1 MIIAAERQR
10 DNTLFLTSMK
20 LAQVSFAEIYIVD
33 RISNLATDVTYP
45 FSRINRHIFTAI
57 IRNNLN
63 KTICWFIQRLVAGI
77 YIKVEAYSPIVKA
90 YTNLTRGASESKSM
104 KFVAWF

>member
-63 KTICWFIQRLVAGI
+63 KTIC
-77 YIKVEAYSPIVKA
+77 
-90 YTNLTRGASESKSM
+90 
-104 KFVAWF
+104 